1 LWIPDLAESD
11 PFMIAPVLM
20 GAMMYLSQLM
30 MPKPPQTEGM
40 QAQISRQMMIV
51 FPPMLTLIFLFM
63 PAGVVIYSVIN
74 MALSIIPQAIILRR
88 VDGGGG

>member
-1 LWIPDLAESD
+1 
-11 PFMIAPVLM
+11 
-20 GAMMYLSQLM
+20 M
-30 MPKPPQTEGM
+30 MPKPPQTEEM

-74 MALSIIPQAIILRR
+74 MALSIVPQAIILRR
-88 VDGGGG
+88 VDGGGR

>member
-1 LWIPDLAESD
+1 
-11 PFMIAPVLM
+11 
-20 GAMMYLSQLM
+20 
-30 MPKPPQTEGM
+30 M

-74 MALSIIPQAIILRR
+74 MALSIVPQALILRS
-88 VDGGGG
+88 VDPDGR

>member
-1 LWIPDLAESD
+1 
-11 PFMIAPVLM
+11 
-20 GAMMYLSQLM
+20 
-30 MPKPPQTEGM
+30 M

-74 MALSIIPQAIILRR
+74 MALSIIPQALVLRKASP
-88 VDGGGG
+88 DGG